1 MVIGNGSFIVLGGVV
16 MKEVNEMS
24 HDDVVDCLGVL
35 YRIIMEVLIPY
46 TLQRNFKE
54 EFKDFETIEAFECML
69 DEVEAIGHV
78 IELYDVLVEKPFLLL
93 SDYDLESLF
102 KKLLHF
108 SRESSD
114 KSYDEDDL
122 VNLFIKSIKE

>member
-1 MVIGNGSFIVLGGVV
+1 MVGNGLFIVRVIV
-16 MKEVNEMS
+16 MMKDVDEMT
-24 HDDVVDCLGVL
+24 HNDVVDCLGVL

-46 TLQRNFKE
+46 TLERDFKE
-54 EFKDFETIEAFECML
+54 EFKDFETIESFECML

-114 KSYDEDDL
+114 ESYDEDDL
-122 VNLFIKSIKE
+122 VGLFVKSLKE